1 MHTSCYA
8 TVPSS
13 AFPHIP
19 HAMLVT
25 VRALALPH
33 IRHDDDDDDE
43 HVEVVDVVDVVD
55 VEFGDDVGNETTVKF
70 RLCIFKSLSKHVVFL
85 PLVSSSE
92 GFVHWDKIF

>member
-55 VEFGDDVGNETTVKF
+55 DDVGNETTVKF
-70 RLCIFKSLSKHVVFL
+70 RSWSFSIPPCKKY
-85 PLVSSSE
+85 
-92 GFVHWDKIF
+92 

>member
-33 IRHDDDDDDE
+33 IRHDDDDDE
-43 HVEVVDVVDVVD
+43 HVEVVDVVD

-70 RLCIFKSLSKHVVFL
+70 RSWSFSIPPCKKY
-85 PLVSSSE
+85 
-92 GFVHWDKIF
+92 